1 MSSQNSVSQNEC
13 VVAGRIKVDLAAHRV
28 WIHGEEC
35 PATPLI
41 FKLLSYFLKNPRRLI
56 SHQELLDNVWAPR
69 RVESTAIKRS
79 IADLR
84 RLIGDEDPNHSL
96 IRTVPREGYVLE
108 ASPAPVATRMNSS
121 PQASRSRAAMPLLI
135 GIAGALIVILGFSG
149 LLGPAEPV
157 VQAIAV
163 AAGSDSDDPDEARRF
178 AERLKRSLFL
188 EPGWRV
194 IDSEYRR
201 GGWLPES
208 PRIPEERAKLLLR
221 THGSQYAILIA
232 HAEGADGSTHLRA
245 HVHSFGGIDHQLESR
260 GNTYDAAA
268 DALLRQV
275 LTIVPV
281 SDKTGGGPSN
291 TTESYDTGA
300 VIDHMVAG
308 QMMDAVQILEK
319 RLADAPA
326 DPWALS
332 MLAQA
337 QLSLRNP
344 EAVRSA
350 ATKIL
355 SANPDPHLA
364 IDAHRLLAD
373 AATMQGDFDSAAKHL
388 RQAKSVSEE
397 GGDKTATGKI
407 HLSSARVAERSGAM
421 DLAGSEY
428 MLASQAFSDSGS
440 EVDLMVA
447 QVNYASFLERIGKA
461 SEAVTHFQSSLDR
474 AEEFGLG
481 NATRVI
487 SANLSLALRKTGLWK
502 EARRHV
508 ERALELAIRDDLI
521 PPQAIYRLT
530 QAILATDEGQLDEAD
545 GYLKRALAIAEAGGE
560 PRILAGIYGM
570 QGTVALERLDLE
582 AADGYFEAALAHT
595 VEGSARDADI
605 RIIQTAARCVS
616 GKTSTPNEGLEELKQ
631 SAAQRGLQ
639 RELVAAIFAEA
650 RYCAASPLESVT
662 LLEQGLEEADQLG
675 EPALIA
681 LLRSEL
687 AYFLLQ
693 VGDVDRASVELSR
706 ALRWKA
712 DYPEALAVRALLAHS
727 QGASREDATWKL
739 AQAAIG
745 QRVLWQT
752 RMALANETS
761 QVRSMAASDGT

>member
-13 VVAGRIKVDLAAHRV
+13 IVAGRIKVDLAAHRV

-41 FKLLSYFLKNPRRLI
+41 FKLLNYFLRNPRRLI

-84 RLIGDEDPNHSL
+84 RLIGDEDPNQSL

-108 ASPAPVATRMNSS
+108 ASPAPVATISAAS
-121 PQASRSRAAMPLLI
+121 PSTSRSRATMPLLI

-149 LLGPAEPV
+149 LMGPAEPV

-221 THGSQYAILIA
+221 SHGSQYALLIA
-232 HAEGADGSTHLRA
+232 HAEGGDGSTHLRA
-245 HVHSFGGIDHQLESR
+245 HLHSFGGIDHQLESR
-260 GNTYDAAA
+260 GNTYEAAA
-268 DALLRQV
+268 DALLGQV
-275 LTIVPV
+275 LTVVPV
-281 SDKTGGGPSN
+281 TGKEPRN

-300 VIDHMVAG
+300 VIDHVVGG
-308 QMMDAVQILEK
+308 QMMNAVQILEK
-319 RLADAPA
+319 RLTDAPT
-326 DPWALS
+326 DVWALS

-337 QLSLRNP
+337 QLSLRDP

-350 ATKIL
+350 ATKML
-355 SANPDPHLA
+355 ATNPDPHLA

-373 AATMQGDFDSAAKHL
+373 AATMQGDFDSAAQHL
-388 RQAKSVSEE
+388 RQAKSESEKV
-397 GGDKTATGKI
+397 GDRTATGKI

-421 DLAGSEY
+421 DLAESEY
-428 MLASQAFSDSGS
+428 VLASQAFSDSGG

-461 SEAVTHFQSSLDR
+461 AQAVTYFQSSLDR
-474 AEEFGLG
+474 AEEFGHG

-521 PPQAIYRLT
+521 APQAIYRLT

-545 GYLKRALAIAEAGGE
+545 GYLERALAIAQAGGE
-560 PRILAGIYGM
+560 PRVLAGIYGM

-582 AADGYFEAALAHT
+582 AADRYFDAALAHT
-595 VEGSARDADI
+595 VEGSARDADV
-605 RIIQTAARCVS
+605 RIIQTAARCIS
-616 GKTSTPNEGLEELKQ
+616 AKTSTPNVELDELKK

-639 RELVAAIFAEA
+639 RELIAAIFAEA

-662 LLEQGLEEADQLG
+662 LLEQGLEEAEELG

-693 VGDVDRASVELSR
+693 VDDLDRASVELSR

-727 QGASREDATWKL
+727 QGASREDAAWEL

-752 RMALANETS
+752 RMALATEPS
-761 QVRSMAASDGT
+761 QVQSVAASDGP